1 MMKCH
6 GILKK
11 NNKHEVDD
19 NSSSTDSTS
28 WSSSEEL
35 SRSGSNND
43 GSSSPM
49 HVKFALEVE
58 EEEDAGNDSSFVDVL
73 DIRRRSV
80 MDDDD
85 MEDKLRRRIRSRIID
100 VNELPDEDA
109 KLKTFEAV
117 IMQYEKEIQRVVK
130 LNSSLT
136 ERVDDLIAERTNVTT
151 EPCQR
156 GRDDEDVYI
165 EMIMN
170 EEKQQKTI
178 NKLKKKLK
186 NENKL
191 VCQLGK
197 NLKQATD
204 KIIEVGKERDEWKK
218 KYEALNLL
226 VGLGELEPTRRTR
239 ELE

>member
-1 MMKCH
+1 MECH
-6 GILKK
+6 DTLKK
-11 NNKHEVDD
+11 NNKNEIDD

-28 WSSSEEL
+28 WSSSQEL

-43 GSSSPM
+43 GSSSM
-49 HVKFALEVE
+49 QVKVALE
-58 EEEDAGNDSSFVDVL
+58 EEENVHDSSFVDVL
-73 DIRRRSV
+73 DIRRKGLL
-80 MDDDD
+80 DDNDI
-85 MEDKLRRRIRSRIID
+85 EDKLRRRIQSRIMD
-100 VNELPDEDA
+100 VNGLPEDA
-109 KLKTFEAV
+109 KLKTLEAV

-136 ERVDDLIAERTNVTT
+136 ERVDELVAEKTNATT
-151 EPCQR
+151 AICQR
-156 GRDDEDVYI
+156 GQQDEEDVYI

-186 NENKL
+186 NENRL

-204 KIIEVGKERDEWKK
+204 KIIEVGKERDGWKK

-226 VGLGELEPTRRTR
+226 VGLGVLEPTRRTR
-239 ELE
+239 

>member
-28 WSSSEEL
+28 RSSSEEF
-35 SRSGSNND
+35 SRSGSYND
-43 GSSSPM
+43 GGSSPM
-49 HVKFALEVE
+49 HVKFALEE
-58 EEEDAGNDSSFVDVL
+58 EEEDDDAGNDSSFVDVL
-73 DIRRRSV
+73 DIRRKSV
-80 MDDDD
+80 LDENDI
-85 MEDKLRRRIRSRIID
+85 EDKLRRRIRSRIID
-100 VNELPDEDA
+100 VNELPEDA

-204 KIIEVGKERDEWKK
+204 KIIEVGKELDEWKK

-226 VGLGELEPTRRTR
+226 VGLGVLEPTRRTR
-239 ELE
+239 E

>member
-28 WSSSEEL
+28 RSSSEEF

-43 GSSSPM
+43 GGSSPM
-49 HVKFALEVE
+49 HVKFALEE
-58 EEEDAGNDSSFVDVL
+58 EEDDDAGNDSSFVDVL
-73 DIRRRSV
+73 DIRRKSV
-80 MDDDD
+80 LDENDI
-85 MEDKLRRRIRSRIID
+85 EDKLRRRIRSRIID
-100 VNELPDEDA
+100 VNELPEDA

-136 ERVDDLIAERTNVTT
+136 ERVDNLIAERTTNATT
-151 EPCQR
+151 ELCQR

-218 KYEALNLL
+218 KYDALNLL
-226 VGLGELEPTRRTR
+226 VGLGVLEPTRRTR
-239 ELE
+239 E

>member
-6 GILKK
+6 DILKK

-28 WSSSEEL
+28 CSSSQEF

-43 GSSSPM
+43 GGSSPM

-58 EEEDAGNDSSFVDVL
+58 EEDSVGNDSSFVDVL
-73 DIRRRSV
+73 DIRRKSV
-80 MDDDD
+80 LDENDI
-85 MEDKLRRRIRSRIID
+85 EDKLRRRIRSRIID
-100 VNELPDEDA
+100 VNELPEDA

-136 ERVDDLIAERTNVTT
+136 ERVDDLIAERTTNATT

-226 VGLGELEPTRRTR
+226 VGLGVLEPTRRTR
-239 ELE
+239 E

>member
-1 MMKCH
+1 MGSH
-6 GILKK
+6 SILKK
-11 NNKHEVDD
+11 KNEREIDD

-28 WSSSEEL
+28 WSSSQEL
-35 SRSGSNND
+35 SRSGRNND
-43 GSSSPM
+43 GGSSSM
-49 HVKFALEVE
+49 HVKFALE
-58 EEEDAGNDSSFVDVL
+58 EEEDADNDSSFVDVL
-73 DIRRRSV
+73 DIRRISSL
-80 MDDDD
+80 DDNDI
-85 MEDKLRRRIRSRIID
+85 EGKLRRRIQSRIMD
-100 VNELPDEDA
+100 VNKLPEDA
-109 KLKTFEAV
+109 KLKTYEAV

-136 ERVDDLIAERTNVTT
+136 ERVDDLIAERANATT
-151 EPCQR
+151 AICQR
-156 GRDDEDVYI
+156 GQQDEEDAYI

-204 KIIEVGKERDEWKK
+204 KIIEVGKERDGWKK

-226 VGLGELEPTRRTR
+226 VGLGVLEPTRRTR
-239 ELE
+239 E

>member
-28 WSSSEEL
+28 WSSSEEFR
-35 SRSGSNND
+35 RSGSNND
-43 GSSSPM
+43 GGSSPM

-58 EEEDAGNDSSFVDVL
+58 EEDSVGNDSSFVDVL
-73 DIRRRSV
+73 DIRRKSV
-80 MDDDD
+80 LDDND

-100 VNELPDEDA
+100 VNELPEDA

-136 ERVDDLIAERTNVTT
+136 ERVDDLIAERTNATT

-226 VGLGELEPTRRTR
+226 VGLGVLEPTRRN
-239 ELE
+239 ENG